1 MREALGGGMLMY
13 LIIPIIFLFVA
24 FIGFIMN
31 YASIYRAGNYII
43 TQIETCDANL
53 DNCTHISKDQM
64 ESVVRTKYGYH
75 GPITYRCTDNKK
87 GSVYRVTLGIT
98 MELPLIG
105 KVPSNGN
112 LFSIN
117 SESKTIYNVSCR
129 ENNWG
134 YMINS

>member
-43 TQIETCDANL
+43 TQIEMCDGNIE
-53 DNCTHISKDQM
+53 DCGNNFSKDIM
-64 ESVVRTKYGYH
+64 ENRVRSQYGYH
-75 GPITYRCTDNKK
+75 GPITYYCRSNLK
-87 GSVYRVTLGIT
+87 GAVYSVRLGIT

-105 KVPSNGN
+105 KVV
-112 LFSIN
+112 
-117 SESKTIYNVSCR
+117 IYK
-129 ENNWG
+129 
-134 YMINS
+134 